1 MPVQPIVVDNATKV
15 YGPIVAVD
23 HLSFEISE
31 GSVLALLGPNGA
43 GKTTLIKI
51 LTTVAHA
58 SSGTAFIEGH
68 DVRTERKTVRRLIG
82 VVPQINNFDRFLT
95 GRENLVLHAKMHGM
109 PRSVYDRRI
118 DELLEMVGLD
128 KRQHDT
134 PDKYSGGMQ
143 RRLIIARALVHQPR
157 ILFLDEPTTGLD
169 PQSRRAVWDYVEN
182 LHGKA
187 TIMLTTH
194 DMEEADQLSDRVIIM
209 DNGRTLADGTS
220 SELKQSIGVR
230 AQYEIEVKRNGE
242 RYCSQLR
249 ESSLASFCQ
258 RMDNRLEI
266 SLAEGAS
273 FRDLICS
280 FEEGDIARISTKEAT
295 LEDVFLHLTGHQ
307 LRD

>member
-230 AQYEIEVKRNGE
+230 AQYEIR
-242 RYCSQLR
+242 
-249 ESSLASFCQ
+249 
-258 RMDNRLEI
+258 
-266 SLAEGAS
+266 
-273 FRDLICS
+273 
-280 FEEGDIARISTKEAT
+280 
-295 LEDVFLHLTGHQ
+295 
-307 LRD
+307 